1 MEFMAYAGLLEV
13 EEVPSSRGRS
23 EIDVRNLA
31 PPEPLQNTLE
41 TLESMGDDEMLVQ
54 INDRVPQHLF
64 PMLEDRGYAYH
75 STGEDPVY
83 TAIWK

>member
-1 MEFMAYAGLLEV
+1 MAYAGLLEV
-13 EEVPSSRGRS
+13 EEVPSSRTRS
-23 EIDVRNLA
+23 EIDVRNLG

-41 TLESMGDDEMLVQ
+41 TLESMDGDEMLVQ

-64 PMLEDRGYAYH
+64 PMLEDRGYEYH
-75 STGEDPVY
+75 SSGEDPVY